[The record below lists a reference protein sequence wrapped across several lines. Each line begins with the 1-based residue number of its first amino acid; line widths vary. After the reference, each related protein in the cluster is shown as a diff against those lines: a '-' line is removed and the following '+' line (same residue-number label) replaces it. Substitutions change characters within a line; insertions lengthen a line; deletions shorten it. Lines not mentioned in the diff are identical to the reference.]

1 MDDNNRR
8 VTSAYRMPE
17 AGELDREGELA
28 LFRRF
33 HEQGDQHAGQEL
45 VRAHLPSVAIIARR
59 YERYG
64 LSLGE
69 LVSEGNFGLLQALG
83 KFDPARG
90 NRFMTYAAYW
100 VRAHIVDYVIRSH
113 SLVGGGS
120 GALRSRFFFALRR
133 ERTRLTNL
141 LGEREAVERALA
153 QKLGLAEA
161 RVSAMLRRLDT
172 RDVSLDATPSDGI
185 PSLAERLPSAD
196 DPERTAS
203 ELETRELVK
212 SIVRSA
218 LKQLDPRERYILEHR
233 LMADGEDELTLAE
246 IGRNLGVSR
255 ERARQLEQ
263 RTKKKLR
270 KRVTA
275 SLALGA

>member
-1 MDDNNRR
+1 VRSTHRFPD
-8 VTSAYRMPE
+8 
-17 AGELDREGELA
+17 AGALDREAELA

-33 HEQGDQHAGQEL
+33 HEQADHHAGEAL
-45 VRAHLPSVAIIARR
+45 VRAHLGSVVIIARR

-64 LSLGE
+64 IALGE

-133 ERTRLTNL
+133 ERSRLANL
-141 LGEREAVERALA
+141 LGDREAVERALA
-153 QKLGLAEA
+153 QRLGLAEA
-161 RVSAMLRRLDT
+161 RVSAMLRRLDA

-196 DPERTAS
+196 DPERSVA
-203 ELETRELVK
+203 ELETRELVNR
-212 SIVRSA
+212 IVQRA
-218 LKQLDPRERYILEHR
+218 VQELDRRERYILEHR
-233 LMADGEDELTLAE
+233 LMAQGDDELSLAE

-270 KRVTA
+270 QRVPA
-275 SLALGA
+275 SLAPGV